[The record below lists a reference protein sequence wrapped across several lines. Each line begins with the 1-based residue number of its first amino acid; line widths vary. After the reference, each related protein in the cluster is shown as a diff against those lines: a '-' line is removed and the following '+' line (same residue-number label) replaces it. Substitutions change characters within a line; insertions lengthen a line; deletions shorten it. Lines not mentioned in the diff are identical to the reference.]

1 MTRITD
7 PRKRNAISV
16 LQDIFEMNN
25 MREPVGE
32 EVDSLLETIGT
43 HASLVE
49 GDVLL
54 KEDFGDTGPY
64 SPLRD
69 NEGM

>member
-7 PRKRNAISV
+7 SRKRNAISV

-32 EVDSLLETIGT
+32 EVDSLLETMGT

-54 KEDFGDTGPY
+54 KENFSDTVTEL
-64 SPLRD
+64 PLRA

>member
-1 MTRITD
+1 
-7 PRKRNAISV
+7 
-16 LQDIFEMNN
+16 

-32 EVDSLLETIGT
+32 EVDSLLETMGT

-49 GDVLL
+49 GDVSL
-54 KEDFGDTGPY
+54 KEDFSDTVTDLA
-64 SPLRD
+64 LRV

>member
-7 PRKRNAISV
+7 PCNRNAISV

-25 MREPVGE
+25 MREPAGE
-32 EVDSLLETIGT
+32 EVDSLLETMGT
-43 HASLVE
+43 HANLVE
-49 GDVLL
+49 DGILS
-54 KEDFGDTGPY
+54 KEDFNDTIPDL
-64 SPLRD
+64 PLKV

>member
-1 MTRITD
+1 MRISTE
-7 PRKRNAISV
+7 P
-16 LQDIFEMNN
+16 N

-32 EVDSLLETIGT
+32 EVDSLLETMGT

-49 GDVLL
+49 GDVSL
-54 KEDFGDTGPY
+54 KEDFSDT
-64 SPLRD
+64 SPDLPRGF

>member
-7 PRKRNAISV
+7 PRKRNTMSV

-32 EVDSLLETIGT
+32 EVDSLLETMGT

-49 GDVLL
+49 DGVLL
-54 KEDFGDTGPY
+54 KEAFNDTNPDL
-64 SPLRD
+64 PLRV

>member
-32 EVDSLLETIGT
+32 EVDSLLETMGT
-43 HASLVE
+43 HANLVE
-49 GDVLL
+49 GGVLL
-54 KEDFGDTGPY
+54 KEDFSDKTPDL
-64 SPLRD
+64 PLKI

>member
-25 MREPVGE
+25 MREPVSE
-32 EVDSLLETIGT
+32 EVDSLLKTMGT

-49 GDVLL
+49 DGALL
-54 KEDFGDTGPY
+54 KEDLSDTSPY
-64 SPLRD
+64 SPLKF